1 MKIKFIISIHKLLFS
16 FYMHTFEKFE
26 DAVEMFK
33 KNGLYESIVAFGS
46 ARIPETDK
54 HYQEIVEISK
64 LCAERIKKN
73 NKKLSFMTG
82 GGPAVMEAWL
92 KGGKE
97 VGIQTSGI
105 GIVLP
110 KEQKM
115 NDYCNDNYSCVFTTF
130 APRKQTFY
138 EYAKAIIVFKGGF
151 GTMDEIFEALTLIAT
166 KRIRK
171 VPILVYP
178 ADFYKDVFNFK
189 TFIDAKTIRQD
200 EWDFLTMCDTK
211 EQLLDELYKIIDNN

>member
-1 MKIKFIISIHKLLFS
+1 MNFFQSNCFFMKV
-16 FYMHTFEKFE
+16 FEKFD
-26 DAVEMFK
+26 DAVEKFK
-33 KNGLYESIVAFGS
+33 KNGLHNSIVAFGS
-46 ARIPETDK
+46 ARIKPEDK
-54 HYQEIVEISK
+54 HYKEIVEISK

-73 NKKLSFMTG
+73 NKKISFMTG

-92 KGGKE
+92 KGGYE

-110 KEQKM
+110 HEQKM
-115 NDYCNDNYSCVFTTF
+115 NDYCDEKYSCVFNTF
-130 APRKQTFY
+130 APRKQVFY

-151 GTMDEIFEALTLIAT
+151 GTMDELFEALTLIAT

-178 ADFYKDVFNFK
+178 ADFYKDVFNFT
-189 TFIDAKTIRQD
+189 TFLEANTIRQD
-200 EWDFLTMCDTK
+200 EWDFLTMCKTK
-211 EQLLDELYKIIDNN
+211 EQLLEELYKVIDNS